1 MRGLECNTL
10 VEAFAAFAPGD
21 RDRPFLTF
29 WQPASAPA
37 ERVLTF
43 GDFLTLS
50 ARFAARFSAGGAKS
64 GDRVVLVMPP
74 GPDVMAAF
82 AGAMFLGAVPAIL
95 AYPNFKIDPAKYAHG
110 LHGVIANLSAR
121 LVVLQQDFPADLR
134 SSVESAAA
142 GASIV
147 SSALG
152 DESPLD
158 VNRLPPPA
166 PSSLAF
172 IQHSA
177 GTTGLQK
184 GVALSHRAVLTQLR
198 HLYDALRC
206 QPDDRLISWLP
217 LYHDMGLIACFMLPL
232 AAHLPIVM
240 QSPVDWVLAP
250 VSMLELASRHRCTLG
265 WLPNFAFQHL
275 ARRTPADVRAQL
287 DLSSL
292 RALVNCSEPV
302 RAESVDEFQ
311 QAFGT
316 CGFRGEAAQA
326 SYAMAENTFAV
337 TQTAI
342 GVAPSR
348 LTIDRDGRRRTVVSS
363 GQCLPGNQIRVVDEQ
378 EKDLGDLEAGELF
391 VRSDSM
397 LDGYFNRPDLT
408 SRALVDGWYRTSD
421 LGFTAGG
428 EVYVLGR
435 KDDTIII
442 AGRNIWPADVEEIAG
457 RHAAVR
463 DGRVVA
469 FGVLNESLGTQDL
482 VVVAEAAVATDSDDA
497 FRIENEIRALITREL
512 DLSPRLVQIAP
523 QQWIVK
529 SSAGKPARSA
539 TRDKFLAEFSGRET
553 P

>member
-1 MRGLECNTL
+1 
-10 VEAFAAFAPGD
+10 
-21 RDRPFLTF
+21 
-29 WQPASAPA
+29 
-37 ERVLTF
+37 
-43 GDFLTLS
+43 
-50 ARFAARFSAGGAKS
+50 
-64 GDRVVLVMPP
+64 MPP

-82 AGAMFLGAVPAIL
+82 AGAMFLGAGPAIL
-95 AYPNFKIDPAKYAHG
+95 AYPNFKIDPAKYANG
-110 LHGVIANLSAR
+110 LQGVIANLSAR
-121 LVVLQQDFPADLR
+121 LVVLHQDFPADLR
-134 SSVESAAA
+134 SRVESAAA
-142 GASIV
+142 GASVV
-147 SSALG
+147 SSTLG
-152 DESPLD
+152 QESPLD
-158 VNRLPPPA
+158 IDRLRLA

-184 GVALSHRAVLTQLR
+184 GVRCRIAPCSPAAPSVRRASLSSRRSADQLAAAV
-198 HLYDALRC
+198 
-206 QPDDRLISWLP
+206 
-217 LYHDMGLIACFMLPL
+217 HDMGLIACFMLPL
-232 AAHLPIVM
+232 FAHLPIVM

-250 VSMLELASRHRCTLG
+250 ACSAASRHRCTLG
-265 WLPNFAFQHL
+265 WLPTSNQHL
-275 ARRTPADVRAQL
+275 ARTPADVKARL

-316 CGFRGEAAQA
+316 CGCRREAAQA

-342 GVAPSR
+342 GAAPPR

-363 GQCLPGNQIRVVDEQ
+363 GQCLPGNQVRVVDEQ
-378 EKDLGDLEAGELF
+378 GKDLGDLEVGELF

-408 SRALVDGWYRTSD
+408 SRALADGWYRTSD

-442 AGRNIWPADVEEIAG
+442 AGRNIWPADVEEIAA
-457 RHAAVR
+457 RHDAVR

-469 FGVLNESLGTQDL
+469 FGVLNEWLGTQDL
-482 VVVAEAAVATDSDDA
+482 VVVAEAGLAPDSDEA
-497 FRIENEIRALITREL
+497 FRIENEIRALIAREL
-512 DLSPRLVQIAP
+512 DLSPRVVQIAP

-529 SSAGKPARSA
+529 SSAGKPARAA
-539 TRDKFLAEFSGRET
+539 TRDKFLAEFGERET

>member
-10 VEAFAAFAPGD
+10 VEAFASVAPGD

-29 WQPASAPA
+29 WQPASSPA
-37 ERVLTF
+37 ERILTF
-43 GDFLTLS
+43 GDFLTLA
-50 ARFAARFSAGGAKS
+50 ARFAARVSAEGIKAGE
-64 GDRVVLVMPP
+64 RVILVMPP

-121 LVVLQQDFPADLR
+121 LVVLHEDFPAQLR
-134 SSVESAAA
+134 SRVESAAA

-147 SSALG
+147 SSALEKASPI
-152 DESPLD
+152 DLARLTPLD
-158 VNRLPPPA
+158 

-184 GVALSHRAVLTQLR
+184 GVALSHRAVVTQLR
-198 HLYDALRC
+198 HLYDALCC

-250 VSMLELASRHRCTLG
+250 ASMLELASRHRCTLG
-265 WLPNFAFQHL
+265 WMPNFAFQHL
-275 ARRTPADVRAQL
+275 ARRTPPDVKARL

-302 RAESVDEFQ
+302 RAGSVDEFQ
-311 QAFGT
+311 QAFGA
-316 CGFRGEAAQA
+316 CGFRSAAAQA

-337 TQTAI
+337 TQTAV
-342 GVAPSR
+342 GAAPPR
-348 LTIDRDGRRRTVVSS
+348 LTIDRDGRPRTVVSS
-363 GQCLPGNQIRVVDEQ
+363 GRCLPNNHVRIVDDQGN
-378 EKDLGDLEAGELF
+378 DLGDREVGELL
-391 VRSDSM
+391 VQSDSM

-408 SRALVDGWYRTSD
+408 SRALADGWYRTSD
-421 LGFTAGG
+421 LGFLSGG

-442 AGRNIWPADVEEIAG
+442 AGRNIWPADVEEIAA
-457 RHAAVR
+457 RHEAVR

-469 FGVLNESLGTQDL
+469 FGILNESLGTQDL
-482 VVVAEAAVATDSDDA
+482 VVVAEAAAAPESEAA
-497 FRIENEIRALITREL
+497 FRIESEIRTLIAREL
-512 DLSPRLVQIAP
+512 DLSPRRVQVAP

-539 TRDKFLAEFSGRET
+539 TREKFLAEFGEKEI